1 MCNSILFLQTGEKEK
16 PIAST
21 SQSKRKKSKKQHKR
35 NQNKTA
41 KDETTSTANDETSNE
56 TPLSELGASNE
67 PMEKIMKKYE
77 NLKVKTQELQNDFEN
92 ASSLIATSVGD
103 TDPDTG
109 NNANF

>member
-56 TPLSELGASNE
+56 TPLSELGATNESESNH
-67 PMEKIMKKYE
+67 
-77 NLKVKTQELQNDFEN
+77 QNDIEN

>member
-1 MCNSILFLQTGEKEK
+1 MCIRDRCNSILFLQTGEKEK

-21 SQSKRKKSKKQHKR
+21 SQSKKKKSKKQHKR

-56 TPLSELGASNE
+56 TPLSELGATNE
-67 PMEKIMKKYE
+67 SESHH
-77 NLKVKTQELQNDFEN
+77 QNDIEN
-92 ASSLIATSVGD
+92 ASSLLATSVDGG

-109 NNANF
+109 NVNF